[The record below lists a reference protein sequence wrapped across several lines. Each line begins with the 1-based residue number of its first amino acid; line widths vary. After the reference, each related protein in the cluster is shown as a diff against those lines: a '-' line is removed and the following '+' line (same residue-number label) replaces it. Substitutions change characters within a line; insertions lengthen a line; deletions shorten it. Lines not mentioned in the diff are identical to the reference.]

1 MKNILIRKTI
11 AAALLLFFVISSFTA
26 IEAQQAGM
34 GYVKRQSQRTTY
46 TEWGRNPFAPKG
58 VPTGIYTKI
67 RLSACL
73 SSDGVPCAII
83 NDEIVHVGDVV
94 DGKTVEEI
102 TENSVILS
110 DEKRRYKVILE

>member
-1 MKNILIRKTI
+1 MKNIFTRRTLAVIL
-11 AAALLLFFVISSFTA
+11 LLLFVASSFTVT
-26 IEAQQAGM
+26 EAQQAGM
-34 GYVKRQSQRTTY
+34 GYVKRQSKHTTY

-73 SSDGVPCAII
+73 SSGGVPCAII
-83 NDEIVHVGDVV
+83 NDEIVNVGDVV
-94 DGKTVEEI
+94 DGKKVEEI